1 MKDKAVTIEF
11 SLRTVIWAIITV
23 AAIWLVFRVVDIIV
37 IVFLS
42 YIFAAAINPTIDR
55 LEKRKIPRFFGILSI
70 YVGAIAIL
78 VLLFTLIIPPAVS
91 QVKGLAQNSG
101 MYIGRVNS
109 YIHGISPDASKIVN
123 STLNGFAKTLGNQG
137 GVLSQALGVFS
148 GMLGLI
154 VVLFISFYLLLQKN
168 GIEKAIAQYMPS
180 QHYDRSIKVARK
192 ISLKMSAWLRGQLFL
207 SVTLAILDFL
217 ALTIL
222 GVPLALTLAIISGFL
237 EFLPIIGPLTAGAL
251 AAIIALSVSPLL
263 ALIVIIWYVV
273 LQQFEQHLIAPLIM
287 KKTVGLNPVTIIVA
301 VLVGGKILGI
311 LGILIAVP
319 VVAALSVIVE
329 EFYKKK

>member
-55 LEKRKIPRFFGILSI
+55 LEKRKIPRFFGILAI